1 MSEERQIEITGIVRS
16 VKPEI
21 SKDGQCDEVINLRKK
36 GGSWRPVGTLESVKG
51 WESVGDMGYR
61 KLYVHTNGYRHL
73 LGMDGGVLWW
83 IGDIEDGVVRPFAA
97 RREMIKVRDEDGLH
111 YTQTGNLLVVNDG
124 GLRYMLYR
132 PLEDKYDESVVDYN
146 TETDYGLLPYGNI
159 DFKVE
164 RVEDA
169 KGRPVWFSSRNISSG
184 IIAARSGAGNHWN
197 EELRT
202 MRDVIEKTKRDVSK
216 LNLFTGAFV
225 VVTAAQLYDGNYI
238 LMSEPKLMMPPSC
251 DSYDYFDRE
260 IDLSGVGE
268 TKTGYNSQAFF
279 KHKPESGYADGV
291 YAGYRF
297 GRNQVG
303 AANGLM
309 LNDIRSG
316 IFGGAEIIYGLSGN
330 DKYLGASDWTYDVLG
345 KGPGNNID
353 FDIKDYV
360 YNKELV
366 TDDDE
371 FKAES
376 HNTLTVIGIDDPRGL
391 EIRDNCA
398 WVENLRPYSG
408 LHAIANYHNDDT
420 VCFMTAN
427 KLRYR
432 VNSAV
437 MEQYKDV
444 IKNISV
450 FVSKSVDVISYIDA
464 SYQCIR
470 NKRGA
475 LIAEE
480 YYYNLRRDEDVINDL
495 VSQANFYK
503 IGEIKIED
511 TSTNRGRWL
520 DLDIEKWAV
529 ENLITQER
537 LETDSTGRDSFDARV
552 AFPYNARLHIA
563 DYEQR
568 MFDGWLLQHFEQYGG
583 KGQYEVASTSID
595 CKKGECIGWIK
606 TDFASTDRQGTVVRK
621 IYKNRN
627 LVGAKNEIEA
637 DLGRGLIFGKV
648 ERETSLRNGARP
660 DMEIKA
666 LNPMLSYPN
675 RSATKMTICIYYPDK
690 RDEQLNCYK
699 EEFNLK
705 GSDYMPIA
713 WYVSPDMRPI
723 STAPNCHIDELNVP
737 REVNNSVMHH
747 NRMKASLAN
756 NPLYFPNSMVYS
768 VGNGNIVGFGANS
781 FLAAAGQVGD
791 VPLYVFCSDGI
802 YAFAVDSS
810 GEMAYLNARLISQYI
825 CNNGMSITPTA
836 FGVVF
841 STDFGLMAL
850 GDGNR
855 SQDLTDKIEGEPY
868 DVSEI
873 SEVGL
878 CMNHKQ
884 LVRLGGRETNED
896 FLDYIKGA
904 VIGYNYGEKEMW
916 VVRKDC
922 GYSYVLD
929 REGEW
934 SKRTD
939 IGDEFVNDFPKTY
952 MLNVEN
958 GVSTLR
964 DLTHELKDGGRDT
977 MFLTRPIKYDSYKFK
992 QSERVVLRGDF
1003 RVSSSPNDLS
1013 SELDLRYIK
1022 REIGYDGLIARNPE
1036 CCVLREDERE
1046 ISTVRGVYEYKPL
1059 MCIFE
1064 LECFYDFDDI
1074 DLSGDGFGAAAL
1086 PLFYNGSVI
1095 DPAVGKRRMKEVDG
1109 EPYVSVYYD
1118 GGWKYRLTFAGEIAY
1133 KMKVGGKDVWM
1144 HVGEEKEM
1152 TIEELVEMVE
1162 TMEVPNDVCLRVKD
1176 SDGNVT
1182 CRRMYA
1188 FMYSENTMMP
1198 TTQDSVALNGSG
1210 NYRID
1215 YIGFKRPMNQT
1226 YDKVYTRYE
1235 VYVGDVSRLTSA
1247 MCWNFLQDEVIN
1259 NRSGEVKNEL
1269 LCDNVAEGDWIRI
1282 DYNGQNIVVQPGAGR
1297 NRYNEI
1303 VADLR
1308 AGLITPGEDVV
1319 SYALQNGM
1327 CYKLIDKSGAVRRLI
1342 KYSGDG
1348 VRKTFDD
1355 LIGGDYED
1363 VRLWDKRD
1371 IVKLTNGSYYYIEF
1385 KNVIDVANGVYT
1397 VKFVGEDG
1405 RYSIEWISEHILD
1418 DTEFLQM
1425 NNDAGLEQAVNI
1437 GLVGNSDVH
1446 VIVSDDEEYTVSIEQ
1461 SEVISVEELLRR
1473 LRSGEMKLLSDEKQP
1488 YAGVYLFG
1496 SYDNHKWSLIG
1507 AREDCGSFEDLG
1519 LMAHRVDCKFFR
1531 VLFVGKLLLGSHID
1545 GISCQT
1551 GGGLYGGKIR

>member
-132 PLEDKYDESVVDYN
+132 PFEDKYDESVVDYN

-184 IIAARSGAGNHWN
+184 IIAARSGDGNHWN

-260 IDLSGVGE
+260 IDLSG
-268 TKTGYNSQAFF
+268 TGVENMNIPLPRYC
-279 KHKPESGYADGV
+279 KHRPVSGYADGV
-291 YAGYRF
+291 YS
-297 GRNQVG
+297 VKSV
-303 AANGLM
+303 NGGEADRLM
-309 LNDIRSG
+309 LKDVRSG
-316 IFGGAEIIYGLSGN
+316 IFGAPEIIYKWWKTAG
-330 DKYLGASDWTYDVLG
+330 YLGSADKSYYSAGILSH
-345 KGPGNNID
+345 NA
-353 FDIKDYV
+353 DISDYV
-360 YNKELV
+360 YDKELV

-376 HNTLTVIGIDDPRGL
+376 HNCLTVVSIDDPRGL
-391 EIRDNCA
+391 EIKGECA
-398 WVENLRPYSG
+398 WVENLRPCTG
-408 LHAIANYHNDDT
+408 FHAVANFVNDET
-420 VCFMTAN
+420 ACFVTAN
-427 KLRYR
+427 RLKCRI
-432 VNSAV
+432 NSAV
-437 MEQYKDV
+437 IEQYKDV

-450 FVSKSVDVISYIDA
+450 FVSKEVDVTSYTDG

-470 NKRGA
+470 SDEGK

-480 YYYNLRRDEDVINDL
+480 YYYNLKKYGDVINE
-495 VSQANFYK
+495 VVEQANLYK

-511 TSTNRGRWL
+511 TSINSGRWV
-520 DLDIEKWAV
+520 DLNIEKWGV
-529 ENLITQER
+529 ENLLMQDR
-537 LETDSTGRDSFDARV
+537 LEVDSTGRDSFDARV

-583 KGQYEVASTSID
+583 KGQYEVGSTSID

-606 TDFASTDRQGTVVRK
+606 TDFESADRRGTVVRK
-621 IYKNRN
+621 IFKNRK
-627 LVGAKNEIEA
+627 LVSAKSVIEF
-637 DLGRGLIFGKV
+637 DLGRELIFGNV
-648 ERETSLRNGARP
+648 VRETSLRNGARP

-713 WYVSPDMRPI
+713 WYVSPDMKPI
-723 STAPNCHIDELNVP
+723 STAPNCHIDELSVP
-737 REVNNSVMHH
+737 VAENSTAVHH

-768 VGNGNIVGFGANS
+768 VGNGRIVGLGANS
-781 FLAAAGQVGD
+781 FLAASGQVGD

-825 CNNGMSITPTA
+825 CNNWRSITPTA

-878 CMNHKQ
+878 CMDHKQ

-964 DLTHELKDGGRDT
+964 DLTHEMKDGGRDT

-1013 SELDLRYIK
+1013 SELDLRYVK

-1074 DLSGDGFGAAAL
+1074 DLIGDGFGAAAL

-1152 TIEELVEMVE
+1152 TVEEVVEMVE
-1162 TMEVPNDVCLRVKD
+1162 TMDVPNDVCLRVKD
-1176 SDGNVT
+1176 ADGNVT

-1198 TTQDSVALNGSG
+1198 TTQDSVVLNGSG

-1235 VYVGDVSRLTSA
+1235 AYVGDVSRLTST

-1259 NRSGEVKNEL
+1259 NMSGEVKNEL
-1269 LCDNVAEGDWIRI
+1269 LCDNVADGDWIRI
-1282 DYNGQNIVVQPGAGR
+1282 DYNGRNVVVQPGAGR

-1308 AGLITPGEDVV
+1308 DGLITPGVDVV
-1319 SYALQNGM
+1319 TYALQNGM
-1327 CYKLIDKSGAVRRLI
+1327 YYKLVDKSGAVRRLI

-1348 VRKTFDD
+1348 VRKTFDE
-1355 LIGGDYED
+1355 LVNGDYED
-1363 VRLWDKRD
+1363 VRLWDKSD
-1371 IVKLTNGSYYYIEF
+1371 DVKLTNGSCYYIEF
-1385 KNVIDVANGVYT
+1385 KNVVDVVNGVYT
-1397 VKFVGEDG
+1397 VKFVGVDD
-1405 RYSIEWISEHILD
+1405 RYSLEWIAEHILD
-1418 DTEFLQM
+1418 DAEFLPM
-1425 NNDAGLEQAVNI
+1425 NSDAGLEQAVNI

-1545 GISCQT
+1545 GMSCQT